1 MSQLDKTQILL
12 KYCLSK
18 ERQQG
23 YQIEFMQL
31 CLCSKQ
37 VNTSASCASYAAI
50 LNLTDLTSA
59 EHILLKQKI
68 TEKFWLCKGTYW
80 AVIIVKSVKVRQ
92 NTFCMWDIKINWF
105 QFACNGLTIT
115 KMFVNPRLEK
125 RVLQTC
131 VCFLWEIKFTARI
144 GIEPCGNQ
152 KQHSKKNEKKIRK
165 R

>member
-1 MSQLDKTQILL
+1 MFKAGEHI
-12 KYCLSK
+12 C
-18 ERQQG
+18 
-23 YQIEFMQL
+23 FL
-31 CLCSKQ
+31 CLLCCHLKFNGPDVGRAHLLIVKQ
-37 VNTSASCASYAAI
+37 
-50 LNLTDLTSA
+50 
-59 EHILLKQKI
+59 EI

-92 NTFCMWDIKINWF
+92 NTFFMWDIKINWF